1 MGLFRKKKQ
10 PKSSGAAQLVA
21 RPFAVPTLLP
31 VPPAPPAPTIP
42 PVPVILPTDPTPS
55 REFDEN
61 SIQSYHE
68 LLAALKAKKVQITL
82 GNDIV
87 AEDNI
92 LINYDVAINFN
103 GHSIVSGES
112 RIAAR
117 VLDIRS
123 GEVTLT
129 GRGKIFAMGRD
140 SVALRIFG
148 AISTEMPHYT
158 SVTVDEEISLFS
170 PTSYAIYIAPNL
182 GVAYGLTLNFAG
194 EIIAHDGIGL
204 SSDIRGQRPR
214 SLPLINLKGAARI
227 TADEDSGVAVDAAGY
242 AIWRLGAVNLRGAS
256 GIRAKSGIIECS
268 HTQIMASGEDSCAAL
283 QLLENETQNLEIAID
298 GGSYMSEKS
307 YALSGV
313 TSGLQLLTLR
323 GGDFRGELG
332 VVDDVI
338 CHAISTRDSAFS
350 LETVTFLAGLDPR
363 VPLLPQP
370 ETPPE
375 MPAELP
381 LPAAAIKT
389 EPSLSPAAI
398 ANQKQPASPVT
409 APEAPVPV
417 PDPAVLAREA
427 EQAECQALKAVL
439 SEALIDLAKLNSS
452 DYDAGFDQLRHSTQ
466 LAEKLLTDDAAKL
479 DDIRNIAGVILSA
492 FDSLQE
498 HEDLSLSDAELDE
511 LFYHGAVLEEVAGPT
526 ARPTSDVRPTPDVPI
541 NPAIPAAPVPYP
553 APNLPASPMM
563 PEVPAPSS
571 VAEPVISSAPAS
583 PAFASPAFAPEP
595 PISARPDLSAL
606 SDLIAKIS
614 ALDPERY
621 ASDSY
626 QTLLDELTEIKPII
640 ADPTVTQADIDQ
652 IVENLAADLADLEP
666 APAIQELTAFST
678 GFVDEAAPNSSWS
691 TGVSSIDE
699 TAPFDY
705 TKFKSTLSSRSRRGD
720 LSPFSKFAR
729 SFAAGAKAGFAA
741 YRKARSTAK

>member
-1 MGLFRKKKQ
+1 MGIFRKKKQ
-10 PKSSGAAQLVA
+10 SKNDRAAQLVA
-21 RPFAVPTLLP
+21 RPSVAPVLLP

-42 PVPVILPTDPTPS
+42 PVPVIAPLEASSKRQD
-55 REFDEN
+55 FDEN
-61 SIQSYHE
+61 SIQTYQE

-103 GHSIVSGES
+103 GHSIVSSER

-129 GRGKIFAMGRD
+129 GRGKIFAMGKD
-140 SVALRIFG
+140 SIALRVFG

-158 SVTVDEEISLFS
+158 SVTVDEGISLFS

-204 SSDIRGQRPR
+204 SSDVRGQRPR
-214 SLPLINLKGAARI
+214 SLPVINLKGEARI

-242 AIWRLGAVNLRGAS
+242 AIWHLGAVNLRGAS
-256 GIRAKSGIIECS
+256 GLRAKSGVIACQ
-268 HTQIMASGEDSCAAL
+268 HTQIMASGEAPCAAL
-283 QLLENETQNLEIAID
+283 QILANHEQNLEISVD
-298 GGSYMSEKS
+298 GGSYMSEQA
-307 YALSGV
+307 YALAGE

-338 CHAISTRDSAFS
+338 CRAISMRDAALSM
-350 LETVTFLAGLDPR
+350 ETVTFLASIDPK

-375 MPAELP
+375 MPAELQAPVVPEPVPIPQSAPAPEEP
-381 LPAAAIKT
+381 LPT
-389 EPSLSPAAI
+389 PA
-398 ANQKQPASPVT
+398 
-409 APEAPVPV
+409 

-427 EQAECQALKAVL
+427 EQAECQALKSVL
-439 SEALIDLAKLNSS
+439 AEALADLAKLNAA
-452 DYDAGFDQLRHSTQ
+452 DYTAGFGALHQSVQRAEQL
-466 LAEKLLTDDAAKL
+466 LADPSASLA
-479 DDIRNIAGVILSA
+479 DIRNVAGVILAA
-492 FDSLQE
+492 FDGLEE
-498 HEDLSLSDAELDE
+498 HEDLSLSDDELDQ
-511 LFYHGAVLEEVAGPT
+511 LFYHGAVLEEVASPT
-526 ARPTSDVRPTPDVPI
+526 VSHPTQPTFTPVAPPIVP
-541 NPAIPAAPVPYP
+541 
-553 APNLPASPMM
+553 
-563 PEVPAPSS
+563 
-571 VAEPVISSAPAS
+571 SSAPSEDITDQAATS
-583 PAFASPAFAPEP
+583 SFAPQSFAPERP
-595 PISARPDLSAL
+595 AAAPPDLSTL
-606 SDLIAKIS
+606 SELIAKIS

-621 ASDSY
+621 SPDSY
-626 QTLLDELTEIKPII
+626 QVLLDELAEIKPII
-640 ADPTVTQADIDQ
+640 ADPTATQEDIDQ
-652 IVENLAADLADLEP
+652 IVDNLAADLEDLEP
-666 APAIQELTAFST
+666 APAIQELTAFSS
-678 GFVDEAAPNSSWS
+678 GFVDEATPISSWS

-705 TKFKSTLSSRSRRGD
+705 TKFRSTVSARPRHSSF
-720 LSPFSKFAR
+720 SPFSKFAR
-729 SFAAGAKAGFAA
+729 SFAAGARAGFAA
-741 YRKARSTAK
+741 YRKARNVTE